1 MGKFVNPKIIK
12 GQDKLNR
19 IKDLMGQMNTLT
31 ESKSLAELELI
42 KKGPNGVVYGII
54 RENHDY
60 FIKTSGK
67 TSGKFLAEDFN
78 YVGGLQNKY
87 EERYK
92 SYAEAIK
99 HLNMKFDMLNESF
112 GIKENNNIFESD
124 GVSTGNASGV
134 SEMQGGLG
142 FVLENPGKNDNSA
155 HPGETCDEAHPGQTS
170 KVAHPWTEEV
180 VDTTPDL
187 EANGKEILDEE
198 EPIDEKTVLKVDAPT
213 PPPAP
218 APEPMAV
225 EDEVEVDEFGG
236 EEMGDEEFGAE
247 EEIDVEGDEE
257 EGDEYTKKIQKLTGK
272 VGQMLRDKDEP
283 DSELDKYVINSIVS
297 AIDWEEIDDEDV
309 EDIIAKIEGED
320 EEDDEGA
327 EFGGEEIEVDLDAEE
342 EIEEPAE
349 ELAEGVGGDYYRAKD
364 TIDDLTQD
372 ELDDLKVV
380 IDKAYKKLDKK
391 EEDEETPKQRKKHK
405 KKAIKSDDEEITSLE
420 KDKKEDEEDVS
431 ESRTFTKK
439 SLMESFLKK
448 NANLALKKVLKE
460 NQAICEECMGGG
472 CASCGAGGEAGEEGW
487 ASLEDPME
495 ENLTEDGEGV
505 TQQRELAGDDVGFAP
520 QPFGEQEEDIV
531 SAIDASAV
539 GQDYLHATGDLDRDG
554 DKIPNRL
561 DLDNN
566 ADGSIDHGI
575 GNKMYDWPEHILG
588 RKGDR
593 DSDGIPNK
601 YDDDVDGDGR
611 DDDYIEVGLDDIM
624 GNVPI
629 KEPDIKPP
637 TTTPGTTPRKPRWK
651 EITRPGVDPRPK
663 AEKNR
668 RRASTIKRGMY

>member
-1 MGKFVNPKIIK
+1 MGKFINPKKIK

-19 IKDLMGQMNTLT
+19 IKDLMGQMNILT
-31 ESKSLAELELI
+31 ESKTLSELELI

-60 FIKTSGK
+60 FIKTSDK

-92 SYAEAIK
+92 SYADAIK

-112 GIKENNNIFESD
+112 GIMENNNIFESD
-124 GVSTGNASGV
+124 GVAIGGIKS
-134 SEMQGGLG
+134 GGLG
-142 FVLENPGKNDNSA
+142 FVLEKNDSPA
-155 HPGETCDEAHPGQTS
+155 HPGQTCEEAHPGQNG
-170 KVAHPWTEEV
+170 KEAHSWTEGGDE
-180 VDTTPDL
+180 VDTTPVEYAD
-187 EANGKEILDEE
+187 GKEILDEE
-198 EPIDEKTVLKVDAPT
+198 EPIDEKTVLKVDAP
-213 PPPAP
+213 PAP
-218 APEPMAV
+218 APEPVAI

-236 EEMGDEEFGAE
+236 EEEGGEEFGAE

-320 EEDDEGA
+320 EEDGEGD
-327 EFGGEEIEVDLDAEE
+327 EFGGEEVEVDLDAEE

-349 ELAEGVGGDYYRAKD
+349 ELA
-364 TIDDLTQD
+364 
-372 ELDDLKVV
+372 
-380 IDKAYKKLDKK
+380 
-391 EEDEETPKQRKKHK
+391 
-405 KKAIKSDDEEITSLE
+405 
-420 KDKKEDEEDVS
+420 

-472 CASCGAGGEAGEEGW
+472 CASCGDVSVSLNGEEGW

-495 ENLTEDGEGV
+495 ENLTEDIEEFDTFDDWRGSSYYNSPESDPWDISRGGYDDANKRYFDRHREKYGPFRIKPWKDSYAGTFGPDDNDLPWIDSKNRHLREDDAGV
-505 TQQRELAGDDVGFAP
+505 EQQIELSGGDVGVV
-520 QPFGEQEEDIV
+520 EEMDV
-531 SAIDASAV
+531 TTALAT

-566 ADGSIDHGI
+566 ADGSIDHGM

-611 DDDYIEVGLDDIM
+611 DDDYVEVGLDDIM
-624 GNVPI
+624 GNNPV
-629 KEPDIKPP
+629 KEPDVKPP
-637 TTTPGTTPRKPRWK
+637 TTTPGTKPRKPRWK